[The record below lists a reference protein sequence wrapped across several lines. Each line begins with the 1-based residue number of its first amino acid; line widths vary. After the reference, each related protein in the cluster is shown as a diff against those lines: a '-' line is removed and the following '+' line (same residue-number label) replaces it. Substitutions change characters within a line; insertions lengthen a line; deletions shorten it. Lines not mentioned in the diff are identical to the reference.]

1 MTKAQ
6 EQNSTYRLLRF
17 VSKQPIKLARF
28 FAKGLAGLVNLLKI
42 SKNNDALRLNLKIAL
57 PELSDEQREV
67 IARKTVRNELTT

>member
-17 VSKQPIKLARF
+17 VSKQPIKFARF

-42 SKNNDALRLNLKIAL
+42 SKKSKFFFFARNLFLTLKKMLYICSPKNYSL
-57 PELSDEQREV
+57 LS
-67 IARKTVRNELTT
+67 